1 MVDKSKLF
9 KYSPDYAVPPGA
21 TISELLEHL
30 GMTQI
35 ELSIRTG
42 RPEKTIS
49 DIINGKQGITPETAL
64 QFERVLGM
72 SASFWNNLEKNYRE
86 SLVRIEE
93 IKALEDKIEWLKIFP
108 TESIIKNGWIE
119 KRDDAVTQLQELL
132 SFMGVASPKEL
143 DLSCPPAIF
152 RKSKKIKT
160 DPWALCAW
168 LRKGELRAQSVECKP
183 YDKNK
188 FKESLYKIRNMTITP
203 DTPSILPQW
212 KDLCAESGVALVI
225 VQELPKLKVNGATR
239 WLKDKAIIQLSLLY
253 KFEDILWFSF
263 FHEAAHILLH
273 GKKDIFIEGDNKIDQ
288 DDMEE
293 EADQFARDF
302 LIPPDK
308 YNDFISKGDFNYLT
322 VKSFAKAISVGPG
335 IVVGRLQH
343 EGLIK
348 YNELSAF
355 KPRLCWKESSQNN

>member
-1 MVDKSKLF
+1 MTDTSKFF
-9 KYSPDYAVPPGA
+9 KYSPDYAIPPGA

-30 GMTQI
+30 GMTQV
-35 ELSIRTG
+35 ELANRTG

-49 DIINGKQGITPETAL
+49 DIINGKQGITPETSL

-72 SASFWNNLEKNYRE
+72 PASFWNNLEKNYHE

-93 IKALEDKIEWLKIFP
+93 IRSLENQVSWLKTFP
-108 TESIIKNGWIE
+108 AGSIIKNGWM
-119 KRDDAVTQLQELL
+119 KQCDNAVTQLQELL

-143 DLSCPPAIF
+143 NASCPSAIL
-152 RKSKKIKT
+152 RKSKKIQT

-168 LRKGELRAQSVECKP
+168 LRKGELEAQSVECKT

-188 FKESLYKIRNMTITP
+188 FKESLFKIRGMTITP

-212 KDLCAESGVALVI
+212 KVLCAESGVALVI

-239 WLKDKAIIQLSLLY
+239 WLKDKAIIQLSLVY

-273 GKKDIFIEGDNKIDQ
+273 GRKDIFIEDEKKLDQ
-288 DDMEE
+288 DDMEK
-293 EADQFARDF
+293 EADRFAEDF
-302 LIPPDK
+302 LIPRDK
-308 YNDFISKGDFNYLT
+308 YNEFISKGDFTYLP
-322 VKSFAKAISVGPG
+322 VNNFAKETGVGPG

-343 EGLIK
+343 EGLIQ
-348 YNELSAF
+348 YNELFSL
-355 KPRLCWKESSQNN
+355 KPRLRWKKTSQNN